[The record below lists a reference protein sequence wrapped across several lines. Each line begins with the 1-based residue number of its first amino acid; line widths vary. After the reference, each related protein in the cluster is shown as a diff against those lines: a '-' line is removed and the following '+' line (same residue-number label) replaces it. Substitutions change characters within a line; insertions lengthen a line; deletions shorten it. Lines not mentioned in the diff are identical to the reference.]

1 MNKRLGSAVATI
13 AIALAPVLGLAAV
26 DWPNK
31 TVGRLSA
38 AYDGAD
44 CTYFTLQGVSEA
56 DPVKPG
62 DPTFAIPR
70 TQFGAKDGYA
80 MLLAAKISGKTVRVI
95 TRGTLSCGYA
105 SVAEILME

>member
-1 MNKRLGSAVATI
+1 MNTKIIAFAVSAL
-13 AIALAPVLGLAAV
+13 ALAPSLGFATV

-31 TVGRLSA
+31 NVGRLSA

-56 DPVKPG
+56 DPVTPG
-62 DPTFAIPR
+62 DATFAIPR
-70 TQFGAKDGYA
+70 TQFGARDGYA
-80 MLLAAKISGKTVRVI
+80 MLLAAKISGRTVRVI